1 MSLLSQPYVDAL
13 ARGELVCQVC
23 ERCGA
28 AQRLARFA
36 CTRCGHTG
44 LAWKTAAGT
53 GVVWAVTVVE
63 RAPAPEFA
71 SLVPYALVLVD
82 LDEGARVMGHAPI
95 GTRIG
100 ERVRAEVFTP
110 GARPLLRFRAEPGG

>member
-1 MSLLSQPYVDAL
+1 MTVIAQPYVDGL
-13 ARGELVCQVC
+13 ARGELMVQFC

-110 GARPLLRFRAEPGG
+110 GGRPLLRFRAESGG

>member
-1 MSLLSQPYVDAL
+1 MSLLSQPHVDAL
-13 ARGELVCQVC
+13 ARGELACQVC
-23 ERCGA
+23 ERCGT

-44 LAWKTAAGT
+44 LAWKTATGT
-53 GVVWAVTVVE
+53 GTVWAVTVVE
-63 RAPAPEFA
+63 RPPAPEFA

-82 LDEGARVMGHAPI
+82 LDEGARVMGHAPL

-110 GARPLLRFRAEPGG
+110 GARPLLRFRARSGG